1 MSYPR
6 RLLTMNNWNFFREA
20 LKNFRS
26 TGAIARASPLL
37 IRRLIGSIPG
47 DRPLTVVELG
57 PGEGCITRA
66 LLDELHAESTL
77 TAFEINPAFVRRL
90 GAIEDPRLRVIP
102 RGADC
107 LTDHFGPASVDFVV
121 SSLPLSM
128 IEQPVKARIIRQSQ
142 QVLRPGGEFL
152 QYQYALQDYGL
163 LKDSFP
169 RVSVSF
175 TLANLPPAFVYSC
188 SLGML

>member
-1 MSYPR
+1 
-6 RLLTMNNWNFFREA
+6 MNNWNFFREA

-26 TGAIARASPLL
+26 TGAIARASPAL
-37 IRRLIGSIPG
+37 IKHLIGSIPS

-57 PGEGCITRA
+57 PGEGCVTRA
-66 LLDELHAESTL
+66 LLDILHPGSTL
-77 TAFEINPAFVRRL
+77 TAFEINHTFVQRL
-90 GAIEDPRLRVIP
+90 HIIQDPRLRVIAS
-102 RGADC
+102 GADR
-107 LTDHFGPASVDFVV
+107 LTEHFAPASVDYVV

-128 IEQPVKARIIRQSQ
+128 IDQSVKQRIIRQSQ
-142 QVLRPGGEFL
+142 DVLTPAGAFL

-163 LKDSFP
+163 LKDSFSN
-169 RVSVSF
+169 VSVRF

>member
-1 MSYPR
+1 
-6 RLLTMNNWNFFREA
+6 MNNWNFFREA

-37 IRRLIGSIPG
+37 IKRLIGSIPG

-66 LLDELHAESTL
+66 LLEELHPESSL

-90 GAIEDPRLRVIP
+90 GEIEDPRLHIIP
-102 RGADC
+102 RGADR
-107 LTDHFGPASVDFVV
+107 LADHFGPASVDFVV

-128 IEQPVKARIIRQSQ
+128 IDQPVKERIIRQSQ
-142 QVLRPGGEFL
+142 EVLRPGGEFL

-163 LKDSFP
+163 LKDSFS

-175 TLANLPPAFVYSC
+175 TWANLPPAFVYSC

>member
-1 MSYPR
+1 
-6 RLLTMNNWNFFREA
+6 MNNWNFFREA

-37 IRRLIGSIPG
+37 IKRLIGSIPR
-47 DRPLTVVELG
+47 DRALTVVELG

-66 LLDELHAESTL
+66 LLEDLHPESSL

-90 GAIEDPRLRVIP
+90 KDIEDPRLRVLP
-102 RGADC
+102 YGADRIAE
-107 LTDHFGPASVDFVV
+107 HFAAESVDFVV

-128 IEQPVKARIIRQSQ
+128 IEQPVKERIIRQSQ
-142 QVLRPGGEFL
+142 RVLRPEGEFL

-163 LKDSFP
+163 LKDNFSQ
-169 RVSVSF
+169 VSVSF

-188 SLGML
+188 SLGIL

>member
-1 MSYPR
+1 
-6 RLLTMNNWNFFREA
+6 MNNWNFFREA
-20 LKNFRS
+20 LKNFRP

-37 IRRLIGSIPG
+37 IKRLIGSIPG

-66 LLDELHAESTL
+66 LLDALHPDSTL
-77 TAFEINPAFVRRL
+77 TAFEINPVFVRRL
-90 GAIEDPRLRVIP
+90 GEMEDDRLRVVP

-107 LTDHFGPASVDFVV
+107 LREHFGEGSVDYVV

-128 IEQPVKARIIRQSQ
+128 IEQPVKERIIRQSQ
-142 QVLRPGGEFL
+142 RVMRPGGEFL

-169 RVSVSF
+169 NVSVSF